1 MILNNKGLLWKMGF
15 DTDDFGFNRIAIR
28 SYPILFGMVQD
39 QGLFDEV
46 VSFLAEEKTF
56 NLNEVFLN
64 KIASMACKKAVK
76 ANQVI
81 GEEEVK
87 LLLSQLEECSN
98 KYTCPH
104 GRPIFVEL
112 KKYEIEKMFKR
123 IV

>member
-1 MILNNKGLLWKMGF
+1 M
-15 DTDDFGFNRIAIR
+15 
-28 SYPILFGMVQD
+28 
-39 QGLFDEV
+39 
-46 VSFLAEEKTF
+46 AEEKTF